1 MALALFAGIRVSD
14 LQRAQEW
21 YARLLG
27 GEPTFFPNDVEAV
40 WELEENRSL
49 YLELSPEQAGGGLVT
64 LFLDDVDSFVDAA
77 SARGI
82 DPTTRETYDNG
93 VRKTTYHD
101 PDGNEVGCG
110 GTPLG

>member
-14 LQRAQEW
+14 LERAQGW

-27 GEPTFFPNDVEAV
+27 SEPSFFPNGVEAV

-49 YLELSPEQAGGGLVT
+49 YIEVSPDRAGGGLVT
-64 LFLDDVDSFVDAA
+64 LFLDDLDAFVDAA
-77 SARGI
+77 SGRGI
-82 DPTTRETYDNG
+82 EPTTRETYDNG

-110 GTPLG
+110 GAPLG